1 MYADDDED
9 DDEGDEEDD
18 EDDEEEDDEEEDD
31 EEEDEEEAPAKPTK
45 PTKPAAAAAAPK
57 AAAPA
62 VAQAGKRAREDERAP
77 ADAKKDAKKVKEQA
91 APPAPSPAAA
101 GMSPAAGG
109 AFVAVPSSSGKVM
122 MKETR
127 VGGGAVARPG
137 QKVTVAYVGS
147 LKNGTVFDR
156 SKNFAFK
163 LGKGEV
169 IRGWDLGVAGMRVGG
184 SRELII
190 HADFAYGSKGS
201 PPTIPP
207 GATLKFSVDLVR
219 A

>member
-9 DDEGDEEDD
+9 DDVDGEDEGDDDEEDD
-18 EDDEEEDDEEEDD
+18 EEDVDDEE
-31 EEEDEEEAPAKPTK
+31 AAAAPPAKPAK
-45 PTKPAAAAAAPK
+45 PAAAAAPK
-57 AAAPA
+57 ADAPKAAAPA
-62 VAQAGKRAREDERAP
+62 ATQAGKRARENERAP
-77 ADAKKDAKKVKEQA
+77 AEAKNDTKKAKEQA

-109 AFVAVPSSSGKVM
+109 NFTAIASSSGKVM

-156 SKNFAFK
+156 SKNFSFK

-190 HADFAYGSKGS
+190 HADFAYGSKGA

-207 GATLKFSVDLVR
+207 GATLKFSVDLLR